1 MKKNQVPML
10 MLMLTAILNT
20 SVALAQEPTSPDVV
34 DSASQIDDDGRDP
47 VQPATPTTETT
58 EDGESTIDLGAL
70 ACAPLGAG
78 IDAGIGAI
86 LGSGVGIASGGTA
99 MAGTIPLAKTG
110 AVIGGQGAVLAAL
123 ALGIDCI
130 GLAGL
135 AADLAAQGSAATTD
149 AAARAVNWLRNK
161 LADHIGHTTEPV
173 ITAYDW
179 YIAYDVAEWPHPRS
193 HRTAT
198 AATLYPPPY
207 SDPED
212 LLNFIR
218 DQLQR

>member
-78 IDAGIGAI
+78 IGAGI
-86 LGSGVGIASGGTA
+86 
-99 MAGTIPLAKTG
+99 
-110 AVIGGQGAVLAAL
+110 AAC
-123 ALGIDCI
+123 GK
-130 GLAGL
+130 
-135 AADLAAQGSAATTD
+135 S
-149 AAARAVNWLRNK
+149 R
-161 LADHIGHTTEPV
+161 
-173 ITAYDW
+173 
-179 YIAYDVAEWPHPRS
+179 
-193 HRTAT
+193 
-198 AATLYPPPY
+198 
-207 SDPED
+207 
-212 LLNFIR
+212 
-218 DQLQR
+218 